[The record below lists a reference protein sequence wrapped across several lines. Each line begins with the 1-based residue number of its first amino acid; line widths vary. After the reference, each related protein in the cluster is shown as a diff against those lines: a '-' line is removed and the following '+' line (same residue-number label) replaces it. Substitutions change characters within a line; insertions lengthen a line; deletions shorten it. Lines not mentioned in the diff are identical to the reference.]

1 MRRLSVFALGIVVVV
16 ASGAGCQRSKK
27 SPPAE
32 GAGAPVTLDAAS
44 AGAPV
49 TPAAVLAKLEG
60 FRDAACACVEPAC
73 VKDVEIAMR
82 DWLLS
87 EGPAMQGLQSTPAQ
101 EEAAKR
107 ASSAM
112 AARVDKILHPR

>member
-32 GAGAPVTLDAAS
+32 GAGAPVT
-44 AGAPV
+44 
-49 TPAAVLAKLEG
+49 PAAVLAKLEG
-60 FRDAACACVEPAC
+60 VRDAACACVEPAC
-73 VKDVEIAMR
+73 VKQVEIDLR

-112 AARVDKILHPR
+112 AACVDKILHPR